1 MLVSESFFVQDWSI
15 IRVYPDGFIICLHV
29 QNDYLCVQLY
39 MKGQTKHQLW
49 AEISQIESTCQEN
62 KKSQSY
68 KLLFD
73 AILQKLEG
81 RPIVFLVDEIYD
93 KDLIEPEEDIRLVL
107 VMNPKSGERRS
118 LRLDFSHLPYLSS
131 QPISPYL

>member
-1 MLVSESFFVQDWSI
+1 
-15 IRVYPDGFIICLHV
+15 
-29 QNDYLCVQLY
+29 

-62 KKSQSY
+62 KKVNLI

-93 KDLIEPEEDIRLVL
+93 KDLIDVPEEDIRLVL
-107 VMNPKSGERRS
+107 VMNPKSDETRS
-118 LRLDFSHLPYLSS
+118 LMLDSSHLPYL
-131 QPISPYL
+131 PISPYL

>member
-1 MLVSESFFVQDWSI
+1 
-15 IRVYPDGFIICLHV
+15 
-29 QNDYLCVQLY
+29 

-93 KDLIEPEEDIRLVL
+93 KDLIEDLVEHVPEEDIRLVL
-107 VMNPKSGERRS
+107 VKNPKSDEKRS
-118 LRLDFSHLPYLSS
+118 LMLDFSHLPYL
-131 QPISPYL
+131 PISPYL